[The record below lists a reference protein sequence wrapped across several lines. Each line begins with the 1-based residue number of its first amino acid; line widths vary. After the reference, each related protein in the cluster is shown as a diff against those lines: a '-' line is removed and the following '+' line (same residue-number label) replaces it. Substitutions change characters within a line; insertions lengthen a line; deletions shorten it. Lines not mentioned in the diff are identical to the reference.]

1 MSLVLIRHSQDSL
14 LKFSWLGLC
23 LVLSLGLSLPL
34 SFADSTQAGDLSNL
48 QLSLTTDKPA
58 YAAGEPVKIIFM
70 LTNLSD
76 QGVQLRFTSSLQ
88 FDIVVSRNET
98 EVWRWSN
105 GRMFSMALTTLVLNP
120 QSSESHAA
128 FWAQKDNSGRPVSP
142 GRYEVLALLPLHQP
156 IFSQPV
162 PFTIRSFL
170 LSPRSLGVW
179 PFPPQPISTS
189 LLYSS
194 SHHLNL

>member
-1 MSLVLIRHSQDSL
+1 MSSVLIRHLQDSR
-14 LKFSWLGLC
+14 LKFCWLGLC
-23 LVLSLGLSLPL
+23 LILYLGLSFPL

-58 YAAGEPVKIIFM
+58 YAAGEPVKITFT

-76 QGVQLRFTSSLQ
+76 QEVQLRFTSSLQ

-105 GRMFSMALTTLVLNP
+105 GRMFSMMLTTMVLKP
-120 QSSESHAA
+120 QSSKRYTAV
-128 FWAQKDNSGRPVSP
+128 WAQKDNSSRPVSP
-142 GRYEVLALLPLHQP
+142 GRYEVLVLLPLHQP

-162 PFTIRSFL
+162 PFTIR
-170 LSPRSLGVW
+170 
-179 PFPPQPISTS
+179 
-189 LLYSS
+189 
-194 SHHLNL
+194 